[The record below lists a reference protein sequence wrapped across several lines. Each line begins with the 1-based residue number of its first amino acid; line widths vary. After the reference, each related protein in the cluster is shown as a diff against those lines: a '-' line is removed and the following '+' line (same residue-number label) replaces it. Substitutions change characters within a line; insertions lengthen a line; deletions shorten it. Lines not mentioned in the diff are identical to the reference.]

1 MNISDFKSV
10 RKIRYHKCIK
20 SRIVAREF
28 IDLRCL
34 RCMIECWNKSNAIAE
49 STVFFSVYLLIVEE
63 LGKDCEE
70 NDW

>member
-1 MNISDFKSV
+1 MVLNQLG
-10 RKIRYHKCIK
+10 KIHSHKCIR

-28 IDLRCL
+28 TGLRCL
-34 RCMIECWNKSNAIAE
+34 RHMIECWNKSNAVAE
-49 STVFFSVYLLIVEE
+49 STVFFFAYLLIVEE